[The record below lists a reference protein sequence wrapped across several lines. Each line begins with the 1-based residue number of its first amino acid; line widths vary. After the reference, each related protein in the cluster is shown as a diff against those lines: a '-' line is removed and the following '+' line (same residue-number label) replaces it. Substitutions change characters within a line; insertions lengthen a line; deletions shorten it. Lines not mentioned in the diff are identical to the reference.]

1 MPRRDGTGP
10 MGYGPMTGWGMGP
23 CREDGYGY
31 GYGRRG
37 RRMGYGRRGYGFG
50 RGYGRGFGPVYDGMP
65 YDDRPEREILEE
77 EREALQQRL
86 DYISKQLESE

>member
-1 MPRRDGTGP
+1 

-23 CREDGYGY
+23 CREY

-37 RRMGYGRRGYGFG
+37 RRMGYGRRGYGPGYGQG
-50 RGYGRGFGPVYDGMP
+50 RGYGPGYGFAA
-65 YDDRPEREILEE
+65 YDDRSEREILEE
-77 EREALQQRL
+77 EREVLQERL

>member
-23 CREDGYGY
+23 CREQGY

-37 RRMGYGRRGYGFG
+37 RRMGRGRGGYGFG
-50 RGYGRGFGPVYDGMP
+50 YGYGRGFGPGYGYAA
-65 YDDRPEREILEE
+65 YDDRSEREILEE
-77 EREALQQRL
+77 EKETLQERL

>member
-23 CREDGYGY
+23 CRDYGY

-37 RRMGYGRRGYGFG
+37 RRMGYGRRGYGMG
-50 RGYGRGFGPVYDGMP
+50 YGYGRGFGPGYGYAP
-65 YDDRPEREILEE
+65 YDDRSDREILEE
-77 EREALQQRL
+77 EKEILQERL